1 MQALELSQKKS
12 VKMWYTEKKK
22 NSPTQCEARKCEI
35 GPTAFWNLSSKCHLP
50 YDDAGDGRSQE
61 GIC

>member
-1 MQALELSQKKS
+1 MQALELSQKKVS
-12 VKMWYTEKKK
+12 RSDTLKKKK